1 MSVAIRIPPTLRR
14 FCEGAEVI
22 RVQPGTIAGAV
33 NQLHSRFHGVRDRLM
48 DERGQLRGSVLV
60 FVNEEDVRFLQNE
73 ETPIQAGDEVSI
85 IPAFAGG

>member
-48 DERGQLRGSVLV
+48 DSEGRLRGSVLV

-73 ETPIQAGDEVSI
+73 ETPIKPGDEVSI